1 MRAVTY
7 RVGGPAAEVLAVEEV
22 DLPEPGPGEVRV
34 ALRYSGI
41 NPTDV
46 RARAA
51 AEKLSGQVFRTPHHD
66 GSGIVDAVGSGVD
79 EGLLGRPVWV
89 FHAALGRP
97 HGTAA
102 EAVCLPADRMVPL
115 PQDAD
120 PVVGACLGVPY
131 LTAHLCAFD
140 GEVGASTAR
149 YVDRGRHVLVTGGA
163 GAVGAA
169 AVQLL
174 RWAGARVIATASTDR
189 KAEAALAAGAEHV
202 VRYRDEPVAQCLR
215 EIAPDG
221 VVRVAD
227 VALAENLATY
237 VEQLAP
243 GAVVAAYAGGST
255 RPSIPMR
262 SFMHRNASLRFV
274 HVFGARPER
283 LAAAIRDITAA
294 LEVGALAP
302 VATRVL
308 PIERVVEA
316 HEAVESG
323 AFGRVL
329 IGLPTTGA

>member
-22 DLPEPGPGEVRV
+22 GLPVPGPGEVRV
-34 ALRYSGI
+34 AIHYSGI

-51 AEKLSGQVFRTPHHD
+51 ADDLAGEGFRIPHQD

-79 EGLLGRPVWV
+79 EGLLGRLAWV
-89 FHAALGRP
+89 FHAALGQP

-102 EAVCLPADRMVPL
+102 EAVCLPVDRVVPL
-115 PQDAD
+115 PTDVD
-120 PVVGACLGVPY
+120 PIVGACLGVPY

-140 GEVGASTAR
+140 GEVGAPTAR
-149 YVDRGRHVLVTGGA
+149 HVDHGDNVLVTGGA

-174 RWAGARVIATASTDR
+174 RWAGARVIATASTDQ

-202 VRYRDEPVAQCLR
+202 VRYREEPVVQRLR

-221 VVRVAD
+221 LTRVVD
-227 VALAENLATY
+227 VALAENLSTY
-237 VEQLAP
+237 AEELAP
-243 GAVVAAYAGGST
+243 GAVVAAYAGGAT
-255 RPSIPMR
+255 RPEVPMR
-262 SFMHRNASLRFV
+262 AFMRRNASLRFV
-274 HVFGARPER
+274 HVYGARPER
-283 LAAAIRDITAA
+283 LAAAVRDITAA
-294 LEVGALAP
+294 LEAGALAP

-329 IGLPTTGA
+329 IGLPSSDA